1 MHLSSEAALDL
12 LDGWIEPSRLAVLN
26 THIAECL
33 DCRRKLEQWR
43 HIHSLLNRS
52 HLAHAPEE
60 VLSTAAAIFDA
71 PIDKA
76 RTSIPQ
82 VVASIVFDSFAQPAL
97 AGARGEEESRQV
109 VFRARGY
116 DVHVK
121 IFGDPAGRHVIGQIF
136 SRNEPSFPEKARLYL
151 LQNGE
156 RVRMAVL
163 SEFGGFEFEE
173 VPQGTLSLQINL
185 PGITVVGTL
194 TNIETKKDEL

>member
-1 MHLSSEAALDL
+1 MHLSSEVALDL

-26 THIAECL
+26 SHIAECL

-60 VLSTAAAIFDA
+60 ILRSAATIFDA
-71 PIDKA
+71 PIAEA
-76 RTSIPQ
+76 RSAIPQ
-82 VVASIVFDSFAQPAL
+82 IVASIVFDSFAQPAL

-109 VFRARGY
+109 VFHASDY

-136 SRNEPSFPEKARLYL
+136 ARNETSFLDNARLYL

-156 RVRMAVL
+156 RVGMTVL
-163 SEFGGFEFEE
+163 GEFGGFEFEE
-173 VPQGTLSLQINL
+173 VPQGSLSLQIDL

-194 TNIETKKDEL
+194 KDIETA